1 MEWLQIISR
10 SVYSSFDAWMEQ
22 GNYVA
27 AGQSVLNLLAM
38 ILKRL
43 YGEKLS
49 FKPFCI
55 RRKCFQ
61 HGKCSGCQTSLIVH
75 TAWVLWEKLGWKPI
89 PLAAMQEIADPFD
102 QQERIQKKTN
112 GSISTLHQGGGK
124 PGHIKMTSFG
134 LYLIHHQPHLS
145 IFESFCLIKSQKFEI
160 EIVIW
165 KGLWTQN
172 QV

>member
-75 TAWVLWEKLGWKPI
+75 TA

-112 GSISTLHQGGGK
+112 GSISTLHQGGRK